1 MKVRVSHIVC
11 FAVTML
17 LVLVVSRFATVT
29 SEAIL
34 IAESDSSEAMAGNKS
49 GSINMI
55 EPPYSSVAE
64 IITSCSASGGDARVQ
79 REQSSQFSS
88 ALKGVL
94 KILAG
99 RDSKKSGNQEIIS
112 VQQHYQV
119 LHNPINDYYV
129 FTLKRLRV

>member
-1 MKVRVSHIVC
+1 MKVKISHIVC
-11 FAVTML
+11 FAVAVVM
-17 LVLVVSRFATVT
+17 VLIVSHIATAT

-34 IAESDSSEAMAGNKS
+34 VAEQDSLGTVADNND

-64 IITSCSASGGDARVQ
+64 VITSSTAAGGDARVQ

-99 RDSKKSGNQEIIS
+99 RDSKKSDNQEIIS
-112 VQQHYQV
+112 VQLHNLV

-129 FTLKRLRV
+129 YTLKRLRV

>member
-1 MKVRVSHIVC
+1 MKVQISHIVC
-11 FAVTML
+11 FAVAML
-17 LVLVVSRFATVT
+17 MALVVSRFATAT

-34 IAESDSSEAMAGNKS
+34 IAEADSSETMACNKG

-64 IITSCSASGGDARVQ
+64 IITSSSAAGGDARVQ

-99 RDSKKSGNQEIIS
+99 RDSKKSDNQEIIS
-112 VQQHYQV
+112 VQLQNLA

-129 FTLKRLRV
+129 YTLKRLRI